1 MRILLIEDDQ
11 SINGALANV
20 LRTNNIVCD
29 TANSAESGIAACR
42 ANDYDLVLLDLVL
55 PDQDGFDTIKILRND
70 IATTAPI
77 LVLSGLPSV
86 DDRVQCLNL
95 GADDYL
101 KKPFHKRELLAR
113 IHAILRRSSSTTSS
127 VIKIGRLHID
137 LSKQCV
143 KSDTGKALELTE
155 KEYRIVELMAR
166 RMGSVVTKSCFIDHL
181 YSGSEE
187 PEFKIIDVFICK
199 IRNKIK
205 ALFGNGVEYIHTA
218 WGRGYVME
226 YRPETHTSIQDAYAV
241 YSPLQPDEDSMLKKS
256 A

>member
-1 MRILLIEDDQ
+1 MRILLVEDDQ
-11 SINGALANV
+11 SINSALANV
-20 LRTNNIVCD
+20 LRFNNIVCD
-29 TANSAESGIAACR
+29 TASSAESGIAACR
-42 ANDYDLVLLDLVL
+42 ANDYDMILLDLVL
-55 PDQDGFDTIKILRND
+55 PDQDGFDTIKLLRSD
-70 IATTAPI
+70 VATSTPI

-86 DDRVQCLNL
+86 DDRIQCLNL

-101 KKPFHKRELLAR
+101 RKPFHKRELLAR
-113 IHAILRRSSSTTSS
+113 INAILRRSSCAVNS
-127 VIKIGRLHID
+127 VIKIGRLRID
-137 LSKQCV
+137 LAKQCI
-143 KSDTGKALELTE
+143 KSDSGDALELTE

-166 RMGSVVTKSCFIDHL
+166 RIGSVITKSAFIDHL

-205 ALFGNGVEYIHTA
+205 ALFGDSTEYIHTS

-226 YRPETHTSIQDAYAV
+226 YRPHTHNSIHDADVVCESSDQGNFA
-241 YSPLQPDEDSMLKKS
+241 LKKT